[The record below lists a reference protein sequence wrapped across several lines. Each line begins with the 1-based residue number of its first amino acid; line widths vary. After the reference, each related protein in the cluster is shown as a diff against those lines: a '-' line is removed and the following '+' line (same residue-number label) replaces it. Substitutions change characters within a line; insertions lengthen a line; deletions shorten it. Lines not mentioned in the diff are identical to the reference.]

1 MPPKKKKASLAG
13 VAKSAADPK
22 AKKKAAKSVAAK
34 LKKKAK
40 AASSTKELTE
50 EGAKVVTVAEGADAT
65 APPPEEPVVPEPEP
79 ERVPTCVDIKIL
91 RRSNAGSSRRPPR
104 HRRDACSMA
113 WRCPSPLDRH
123 PGRST
128 DFHTTPEPTGPP
140 PLPDP
145 STDPLGYARAV
156 WADDC
161 PHEVAKSDIVLA
173 YSHYKTAFPCRN
185 GVVRW
190 PAIDEEYAISF
201 IFKGDFAKRIRAYPT
216 GVTTANAEQA
226 PLLVLAKGKKG
237 VDDFGDADA
246 ALDEDYWLGLSGGIS
261 RASTHHEVDE
271 DVAAGLGV
279 ETRDGPLVLRDERRR
294 PAARPAEDGGPAR
307 ASSATRA
314 RTSTSPGLEQPV

>member
-1 MPPKKKKASLAG
+1 MPPKKKKPSLAG

-22 AKKKAAKSVAAK
+22 AKKKAAKNVAAK

-40 AASSTKELTE
+40 AASSTKELTD
-50 EGAKVVTVAEGADAT
+50 EGAKVVTVAEGTDAT
-65 APPPEEPVVPEPEP
+65 AAPPPEPEPEP
-79 ERVPTCVDIKIL
+79 ERVP
-91 RRSNAGSSRRPPR
+91 
-104 HRRDACSMA
+104 
-113 WRCPSPLDRH
+113 
-123 PGRST
+123 
-128 DFHTTPEPTGPP
+128 TPEPTGPP

-161 PHEVAKSDIVLA
+161 PHEVAKSEIVVT
-173 YSHYKTAFPCRN
+173 YSHYKTAFPTRN

-201 IFKGDFAKRIRAYPT
+201 IFKGDFAKRVRAYPP
-216 GVTTANAEQA
+216 GVTTANSEKA

-246 ALDEDYWLGLSGGIS
+246 ALDEDYWLGLSSDFDGKY
-261 RASTHHEVDE
+261 TLEVDE

-279 ETRDGPLVLRDERRR
+279 ETRDGPLVLNDNPNEVGLPLGERKTEGCSCLFGNPCQDKYVCKDWNNRFEV
-294 PAARPAEDGGPAR
+294 AKKNGWKGH
-307 ASSATRA
+307 S
-314 RTSTSPGLEQPV
+314 

>member
-1 MPPKKKKASLAG
+1 MPPKKKKAASLAG
-13 VAKSAADPK
+13 VAKSASDPK
-22 AKKKAAKSVAAK
+22 AKKKAAKNVASK

-40 AASSTKELTE
+40 AASSTKELTD

-65 APPPEEPVVPEPEP
+65 APPPEEPVVQE
-79 ERVPTCVDIKIL
+79 ERVP
-91 RRSNAGSSRRPPR
+91 
-104 HRRDACSMA
+104 
-113 WRCPSPLDRH
+113 
-123 PGRST
+123 
-128 DFHTTPEPTGPP
+128 TPEPTGPP

-161 PHEVAKSDIVLA
+161 PHEVTKADIVVT

-190 PAIDEEYAISF
+190 PSIDEEYAISF
-201 IFKGDFAKRIRAYPT
+201 IFKGDFAKRVRAYPP
-216 GVTTANAEQA
+216 GVTTANSEKA

-246 ALDEDYWLGLSGGIS
+246 ALDEDYWLGLSSEFEGKY
-261 RASTHHEVDE
+261 TLEVDE

-279 ETRDGPLVLRDERRR
+279 ETRDGPLVLESS
-294 PAARPAEDGGPAR
+294 GGDLPLGQRKTEGCSCLFGNPCQDKYVCKDWNNRFEVAKKNGWKGH
-307 ASSATRA
+307 S
-314 RTSTSPGLEQPV
+314 